1 MKFLVCYDDS
11 NVAVDALKTA
21 VQRAKAFNAKVYVV
35 TSIKGGADVPRKL
48 FVRVEKDLKQVKAQ
62 IEEQGIEC
70 ETRLSVR
77 GLEPGEDL
85 VQFAK
90 QQNIEEIFVGVKRRS
105 KVGKL
110 VFGSTA
116 QYVILEAPCPV
127 CTVK

>member
-11 NVAVDALKTA
+11 DVAAGALKAA
-21 VQRAKAFNAKVYVV
+21 VQRASALNAKVYVV
-35 TSIKGGADVPRKL
+35 TSIKGGADVPRMD
-48 FVRVEKDLKQVKAQ
+48 FERAEKGLDQVKAQ
-62 IEEQGIEC
+62 LEEQGIEC
-70 ETRLSVR
+70 ETKVSVR

-90 QQNIEEIFVGVKRRS
+90 EQNIEEMFVGIKHRS
-105 KVGKL
+105 KVGKF

-127 CTVK
+127 HTVK